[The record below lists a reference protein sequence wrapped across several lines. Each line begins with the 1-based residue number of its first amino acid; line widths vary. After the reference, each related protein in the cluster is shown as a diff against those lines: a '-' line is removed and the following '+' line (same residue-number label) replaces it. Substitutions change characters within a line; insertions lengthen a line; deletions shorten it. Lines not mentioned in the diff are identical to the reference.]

1 MPLCKKFSLIRYQ
14 CFTRSDTIKIKTV
27 DVKFW
32 SHLLQSRVW
41 FQSLA
46 CSRKWLKYFLVFQH
60 SHNHLWLELLFIP
73 KMLDKPTYQFKCQ
86 WHLNRCSKTFGQT
99 HTYSHM
105 RITKL
110 NPCMATF
117 LTWYPIAK
125 LFEGLESFSSA
136 TTITLELIVLTS
148 ELLHA
153 LMQTFDWVIA
163 ALAIWPSSKL
173 THMRSAVKWFLAF
186 SFLHGFI
193 PYEQTINKHWY
204 RNLIFFL

>member
-1 MPLCKKFSLIRYQ
+1 MVSSEK
-14 CFTRSDTIKIKTV
+14 V
-27 DVKFW
+27 
-32 SHLLQSRVW
+32 
-41 FQSLA
+41 
-46 CSRKWLKYFLVFQH
+46 
-60 SHNHLWLELLFIP
+60 
-73 KMLDKPTYQFKCQ
+73 LDK
-86 WHLNRCSKTFGQT
+86 HVST
-99 HTYSHM
+99 HTLTYIHI
-105 RITKL
+105 RIQKL

-125 LFEGLESFSSA
+125 TFYRIKPFSSPCNER
-136 TTITLELIVLTS
+136 ITLELIVLTS

-173 THMRSAVKWFLAF
+173 THMRSAVKWFVAF